1 MNNVKAQV
9 VEGKLHLVIDL
20 AHKPTPSKTGKMNL
34 LASSGGFKELLL
46 PEGSSVGTVKV
57 SLNVGV

>member
-20 AHKPTPSKTGKMNL
+20 AQQPTPSKTGKMNL
-34 LASSGGFKELLL
+34 LASSGGFKELIL
-46 PEGSSVGTVKV
+46 PAGHKIDAVKV